1 MLSLGLVNFFMLY
14 YGLIITPVLKAEAEL
29 VPIVQFHNFRA
40 Q

>member
-1 MLSLGLVNFFMLY
+1 MLTLGLLNFFMLY
-14 YGLIITPVLKAEAEL
+14 YSLMITPALKAEAEV